1 MLFLET
7 LRASAVQRKILGYF
21 PFLETLR
28 ASVVQRKFFG
38 GILGWGVCTGEHTGG
53 VTRGDPYH
61 DTRLRSGPE
70 FLTVNPSLPSHTQ
83 ISSYKNPYYSY
94 MGKTS

>member
-1 MLFLET
+1 MLFTET
-7 LRASAVQRKILGYF
+7 LRASAVQRNVFGVF

-28 ASVVQRKFFG
+28 ASVVPINFFG
-38 GILGWGVCTGEHTGG
+38 GILGWGCVPGYTQGGKGTGT
-53 VTRGDPYH
+53 YH

-83 ISSYKNPYYSY
+83 ISSYKNP
-94 MGKTS
+94 